1 MKLTK
6 KHLKALIQEELDNM
20 GESVATDAIG
30 KMMNRP
36 ERPDDAPKK
45 APKPG
50 MRTARKA
57 ASKAAGKALGMDD
70 APEEKAKIADIQ
82 KELLTTIR
90 SIDGVQGSE
99 YQVWQAALD
108 LIKSTKAGN
117 ANPDTVPPLKKH
129 LGKAVDAAKST
140 VRQP

>member
-36 ERPDDAPKK
+36 ERPDDA
-45 APKPG
+45 
-50 MRTARKA
+50 
-57 ASKAAGKALGMDD
+57 S
-70 APEEKAKIADIQ
+70 EKAKIADIQ
-82 KELLTTIR
+82 KELLTLIR
-90 SIDGVQGSE
+90 SISGVQGGE
-99 YQVWQAALD
+99 VQVWQAALD

-129 LGKAVDAAKST
+129 LGKAVDAAIGA

>member
-36 ERPDDAPKK
+36 ERPADAPEE

-57 ASKAAGKALGMDD
+57 ATKTAGKDLGMDD
-70 APEEKAKIADIQ
+70 APEKAKIADIQ
-82 KELLTTIR
+82 KALIAAVR
-90 SIDGVQGSE
+90 SVNGVQGGE
-99 YQVWQAALD
+99 VQVWQAALD
-108 LIKSTKAGN
+108 LIKSTQAGN
-117 ANPDTVPPLKKH
+117 ANPDTVPPLGKY